1 MSFTKKSV
9 GFIILRHVNSEET
22 NKYWQHSYEC
32 IRKFYPEN
40 NILIVDD
47 NSNHEYLTNIKLY
60 KTTIVYS
67 EYTARGEILP
77 YIYFLQYKI
86 SDIAVVVHDSV
97 FINSLI
103 DFDINDDYKFL
114 WDFKH
119 GTEEYDKIL
128 EENMINVFND
138 KELLDFYKDRSLW
151 KGCFG
156 VMTIISYD
164 CLQFINKKYNLNL
177 LINLILTREDRQAF
191 ERVFACLLIKTFNLP
206 VLNLQSGIY
215 NGVSNNS
222 IFGDIYNYC
231 PWGITFKEKHK
242 YENLPIIKVW
252 TGR

>member
-67 EYTARGEILP
+67 EYTGRGEILP

-86 SDIAVVVHDSV
+86 SDIAVFLHDSV
-97 FINSLI
+97 FINSFI
-103 DFDINDDYKFL
+103 DFNVENYKFL
-114 WDFKH
+114 WEFEH
-119 GTEEYDKIL
+119 GSDHIEDETRIINIFNNL
-128 EENMINVFND
+128 ELKEFHEN
-138 KELLDFYKDRSLW
+138 KELW

-156 VMTIISYD
+156 GMVAITHNY
-164 CLQFINKKYNLNL
+164 LTFINNKYDISKL
-177 LINLILTREDRQAF
+177 LDLVLTRYNRQSF
-191 ERVFACLLIKTFNLP
+191 ERVIACLLQKNY
-206 VLNLQSGIY
+206 QRQ
-215 NGVSNNS
+215 S
-222 IFGDIYNYC
+222 IFGNIHTYC
-231 PWGITFKEKHK
+231 PWALNYNQKNN
-242 YENLPIIKVW
+242 YEHLPIIKVW
-252 TGR
+252 AGR